1 MCVKTWHLPSQ
12 VGNAYECSNL
22 WIMRGIKN
30 CVSFPWCY
38 CSDTL
43 LGVWPPA
50 ELDFQS
56 LDENP
61 HPWWLSHP
69 YYYTWQEH
77 FFITGAVPCHSA
89 ILYQVS
95 HTLSH
100 SLKWYRR
107 YLSIRIRENLWF
119 SHFPF
124 YQFCWK
130 IVSCCFLEWKQS
142 KFAWYHMKVGYLG
155 DFSHEGPSVGD
166 SLSAGLFLVL
176 LVESQMRP
184 QIQRWSLS
192 LCVTYS

>member
-1 MCVKTWHLPSQ
+1 MSVPICGSW
-12 VGNAYECSNL
+12 
-22 WIMRGIKN
+22 GISRT
-30 CVSFPWCY
+30 VSLFPGVTVA
-38 CSDTL
+38 TL
-43 LGVWPPA
+43 CWEFGLQ
-50 ELDFQS
+50 QS
-56 LDENP
+56 LIFSRLMRIHTHGDSLI
-61 HPWWLSHP
+61 HIIILGKS
-69 YYYTWQEH
+69 T

-107 YLSIRIRENLWF
+107 YVSIRIRANLWF

-176 LVESQMRP
+176 LVESQMHP